1 MDVNV
6 KKLDSMPGMPGGF
19 AFAMVLLGIALAVV
33 GPIFTTIDAR
43 FFEYTG
49 RGLGALGHHLIEWG
63 AILQA
68 VLWVCS
74 AFRRTPPAPPA
85 A

>member
-6 KKLDSMPGMPGGF
+6 KKLEGMPGMPGGF
-19 AFAMVLLGIALAVV
+19 AFVMVLLGIALGV
-33 GPIFTTIDAR
+33 GGSLLAGINE
-43 FFEYTG
+43 FFFRNFGEG
-49 RGLGALGHHLIEWG
+49 SLRVGLELIQWG
-63 AILQA
+63 AVLQG

-74 AFRRTPPAPPA
+74 AFRRTPPPA